1 MQKRRFAVVAVA
13 LMGAA
18 TLNGLVA
25 SPVFASRTTPAVE
38 TAGTWALTYTFTG
51 LAPGTDSLTF
61 ATKGHTFTD
70 TTVAQGGT
78 WTSQSHGKSLT
89 FTFTAG
95 CHNTYTGLYRR
106 KLAEY
111 KGKISSTC
119 GTTGTWFMTHT

>member
-1 MQKRRFAVVAVA
+1 MRMHRVAVVLVS
-13 LMGAA
+13 AA
-18 TLNGLVA
+18 MLSGLVA
-25 SPVFASRTTPAVE
+25 SPASASPTTPAVK
-38 TAGTWALTYTFTG
+38 TAGTWNLTYTFTG

-61 ATKGHTFTD
+61 AKGHAFTD
-70 TTVAQGGT
+70 TTFAQGGT

-95 CHNTYTGLYRR
+95 CHNTYTGSYRR